1 MAKKKIITEIT
12 EPFFERENVRYGQ
25 YEPKK
30 QNRFLVQF
38 PEELGKI
45 HGFCVSSISRPTW
58 SPKNGWGE
66 FKIKMHDLIAPSI
79 SKQVFEAIENYKSL
93 DDKCIEFS
101 VQVLDPTG
109 VIIDSWTINGEISF
123 IDFGEMNYS
132 SEENIYITMITE
144 PEWVTLN

>member
-12 EPFFERENVRYGQ
+12 EHFFERENVRYGQ
-25 YEPKK
+25 YESKK

-38 PEELGKI
+38 PEELGEI
-45 HGFCVSSISRPTW
+45 SGFCVSSISRPIW

-79 SKQVFEAIENYKSL
+79 SKQVFEAINNYKSL
-93 DDKCIEFS
+93 EDKCIEFS

-109 VIIDSWTINGEISF
+109 LIIDSWTINGEISF
-123 IDFGEMNYS
+123 IDFGEMNYGS
-132 SEENIYITMITE
+132 DDNVYITMIIE
-144 PEWVTLN
+144 PEWITLN